1 MTKKQYTE
9 EFKEQSIKECQ
20 EVGNI
25 ALVARRHDVSPTTIY
40 TWVRKTEKLSSTNK
54 LPKNEAKR
62 VQKIE
67 KSNIVNH
74 LKCGFATF
82 LYLIRKNI

>member
-40 TWVRKTEKLSSTNK
+40 IN
-54 LPKNEAKR
+54 
-62 VQKIE
+62 
-67 KSNIVNH
+67 
-74 LKCGFATF
+74 
-82 LYLIRKNI
+82 

>member
-40 TWVRKTEKLSSTNK
+40 TWVRKTEKLGSTNK

-62 VQKIE
+62 VRKIE

-82 LYLIRKNI
+82 PYLIRKNI